1 LSVKTKRQIQIELI
15 EGCFD
20 LNGLGNARSKA
31 DKALKVHIIQKVFG
45 TTSKIEIEKM
55 DAQILE
61 VRRKDLVNLFE
72 ELKAIGPVGF
82 EGLQC

>member
-1 LSVKTKRQIQIELI
+1 
-15 EGCFD
+15 
-20 LNGLGNARSKA
+20 
-31 DKALKVHIIQKVFG
+31 LKVNIIQKVFG

-72 ELKAIGPVGF
+72 ELKTIGPEDVLEF
-82 EGLQC
+82 INNFTLRSAA